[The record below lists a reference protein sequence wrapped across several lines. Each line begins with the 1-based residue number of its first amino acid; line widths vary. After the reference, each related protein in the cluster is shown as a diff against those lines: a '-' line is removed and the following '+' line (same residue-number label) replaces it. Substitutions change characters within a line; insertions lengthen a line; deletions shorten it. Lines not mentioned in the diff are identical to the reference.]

1 MTGDEF
7 HATHGTS
14 ENSVDESHVPA
25 VALDSREDSEGSESR
40 QGSPVGRRIVLGM
53 LGLGAV
59 GVLVGRQAQEAI
71 TSTVSATVPGL
82 GSIVPAAGGFRIYTV
97 TGGYPAMDPADYRLD
112 VTGNVTTPLSLTMAD
127 LADLPQT
134 SMTKDFQCV
143 TGWRVDNVL
152 WSGVLLSDVLAAAG
166 ASTTSSALRFFSF
179 DGAYTESLT
188 MEQAI
193 RDDVLVA
200 TFAFLGLSVAHL

>member
-1 MTGDEF
+1 MSTYIHEYTHTYLRSQHEQLLHHLQRAARGREVYGAVHELPRRVDVRAALRPLAVGVRE
-7 HATHGTS
+7 HAR
-14 ENSVDESHVPA
+14 VPGAAAQA
-25 VALDSREDSEGSESR
+25 V
-40 QGSPVGRRIVLGM
+40 VV
-53 LGLGAV
+53 AV

-134 SMTKDFQCV
+134 SMTKDFQC
-143 TGWRVDNVL
+143 
-152 WSGVLLSDVLAAAG
+152 
-166 ASTTSSALRFFSF
+166 
-179 DGAYTESLT
+179 
-188 MEQAI
+188 
-193 RDDVLVA
+193 
-200 TFAFLGLSVAHL
+200 